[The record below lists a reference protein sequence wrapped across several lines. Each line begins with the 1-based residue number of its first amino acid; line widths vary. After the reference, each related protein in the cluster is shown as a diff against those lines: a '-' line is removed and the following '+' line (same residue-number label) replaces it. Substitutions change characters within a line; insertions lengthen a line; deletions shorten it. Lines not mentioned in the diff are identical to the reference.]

1 MQYRLDFLISLFISL
16 AMTSIGPIVQLLVFT
31 QSNGFP
37 GWNIDQIILFQGNVL
52 IWLGLRGTVF
62 GEVRMQMMD
71 MVRKGTFDRLLIK
84 PYPPIGV
91 LLAGGFSLSGL
102 GPFIS
107 GIAVTIYAA
116 VHMNLQI
123 TPHVVAALLV
133 MIISGLFVYMGLIAL
148 FCCLVIFVVHME
160 KMDEMFENIIRVSD
174 YPLELFPK
182 FLKYSFIFI
191 IPFAVWAYYPAKTLM
206 GEASSAVYLFLPL
219 GIVFFIMSIKIW
231 NRSLKYYASSGG

>member
-1 MQYRLDFLISLFISL
+1 MDFVISLFISL

-71 MVRKGTFDRLLIK
+71 MIRKGTFDRLLMK

-91 LLAGGFSLSGL
+91 LLASGFSLSGL

-107 GIAVTIYAA
+107 GMIVTLYAV
-116 VHMNLQI
+116 VHMKLQI
-123 TPHVVAALLV
+123 TAHIVGAMLV
-133 MIISGLFVYMGLIAL
+133 MIISGLLVYMGLLAL

-160 KMDEMFENIIRVSD
+160 KMDEMFDNIIHVAD

-182 FLKYSFIFI
+182 LLKYSFIFI

-206 GEASSAVYLFLPL
+206 GEASSIVYLFFPL
-219 GIVFFIMSIKIW
+219 SIVFFMVCIKVW